1 MSWAQAIPKFLPPA
15 RALRPLSCVR
25 ASILVPSP
33 RCSSYT
39 ARRTR
44 SPGLPVCSH
53 ARIFAVCLP
62 GRGFG
67 WEDDLV
73 GRFSV
78 LEHTALSEGLQEMT
92 YKGLL
97 THTFGGFFTYAR
109 QVKSICLFSLSP
121 AHWPRRL
128 GQSRCV
134 SNPKQSLS
142 PLSQS
147 GFDGTTEINDAH

>member
-1 MSWAQAIPKFLPPA
+1 MKHRKQTLI
-15 RALRPLSCVR
+15 VR
-25 ASILVPSP
+25 ETDAHGVQ
-33 RCSSYT
+33 
-39 ARRTR
+39 
-44 SPGLPVCSH
+44 PGE
-53 ARIFAVCLP
+53 IFAVCLP
-62 GRGFG
+62 DRGFG

-128 GQSRCV
+128 GQRQALARCAAAQ
-134 SNPKQSLS
+134 PKQALASLS
-142 PLSQS
+142 K
-147 GFDGTTEINDAH
+147 